1 MVAKILIGLGL
12 LILFFGLGGI
22 STVQGFIPKITTSP
36 KPTQVTT
43 DPLAGL
49 GQVQALP
56 KQLTRE
62 QEIIT
67 TQGIMVTAK
76 PTPLTGI
83 AKQIPLTGVSVPSVI
98 EKTSPTTEFSDP
110 TTVIA
115 TPEEIAVFD
124 RRIAELKKR
133 LSPDIFLGGVTF

>member
-36 KPTQVTT
+36 KPTQQTIA
-43 DPLAGL
+43 PS
-49 GQVQALP
+49 
-56 KQLTRE
+56 

>member
-1 MVAKILIGLGL
+1 MVFKILIVLAL
-12 LILFFGLGGI
+12 VIAFFGVGRI
-22 STVQGFIPKITTSP
+22 TKVKSFIPQISTSP

-83 AKQIPLTGVSVPSVI
+83 AKQIPLTGVSAPSVI

-115 TPEEIAVFD
+115 TPEEIAVLD
-124 RRIAELKKR
+124 RRI
-133 LSPDIFLGGVTF
+133 D

>member
-1 MVAKILIGLGL
+1 LVAKILIGLGL

-36 KPTQVTT
+36 KPTQQTIA
-43 DPLAGL
+43 PS
-49 GQVQALP
+49 
-56 KQLTRE
+56 

-83 AKQIPLTGVSVPSVI
+83 AKQIPLTGVSAPSVI
-98 EKTSPTTEFSDP
+98 EKTTPLSTISDP
-110 TTVIA
+110 TSVIA
-115 TPEEIAVFD
+115 TPEEIAIFD